1 MNLIHRGK
9 VKDVYQYDNDKLAFV
24 FSDRISAFDI
34 IMNQAIPHKGEI
46 LCKFGRFWFENLK
59 MQNHMIK
66 LLDTNT
72 MLVKKL
78 EMIPIECIVRGY
90 FYGSLVER
98 YNDPIQTKS
107 YYAKSLLKG
116 NDNLLVASKLKSPI
130 FDPTTKSLDHDTEI
144 SKDKIISSGILSENA
159 FNFIKETS
167 LSLYDQISKIVEKVG
182 FIISDVKF
190 EFGFDNDG
198 TIILADSIG
207 PDEFRLWMKNSY
219 QEGKIQDSFDKQLLR
234 DWLIQTGFKK
244 EVDKLAGFRKK
255 PDPPIIPKDLIDSIS
270 QRYILAYE
278 KITGEEY

>member
-46 LCKFGRFWFENLK
+46 LCKFARFWFENLK

>member
-34 IMNQAIPHKGEI
+34 IMNEVIPHKGEI
-46 LCKFGRFWFENLK
+46 LCKFARFWFENLK

-66 LLDTNT
+66 LLETNI

-90 FYGSLVER
+90 FYGSLIER

-107 YYAKSLLKG
+107 NYAKSLLKD

-130 FDPTTKSLDHDTEI
+130 FDPTTKSFDHDTEI
-144 SKDKIISSGILSENA
+144 SKDKIISSGILSDNN
-159 FNFIKETS
+159 FNFIKQTS
-167 LSLYDQISKIVEKVG
+167 LSLYDQMSKIVEKVG

-198 TIILADSIG
+198 NIILADSIG

-219 QEGKIQDSFDKQLLR
+219 EEGKIQDSFDKQLLR
-234 DWLIQTGFKK
+234 DWLIQSGFKK
-244 EVDKLAGFRKK
+244 EVDKVAGFGKK
-255 PDPPIIPKDLIDSIS
+255 PDPPIIPKNLIDSIS
-270 QRYILAYE
+270 QRYILAYG
-278 KITGEEY
+278 KITGEQY